1 MKWRKNKDWCVG
13 GGVSLLCPSWA
24 LPNNREGR
32 VVHAMQVATLP
43 ETTTAGGRRVLL
55 ARATAMPSP
64 LHITSLSRDQSDPR
78 RQIVRETRGRGLFS
92 LLSFS
97 FLLAG
102 SESLLVRWRNNSM
115 TCVYCCDRQTI
126 ARWGTAP
133 TCVLMRATNCINV
146 CGVYLFAE

>member
-1 MKWRKNKDWCVG
+1 M
-13 GGVSLLCPSWA
+13 SLLCPSWA
-24 LPNNREGR
+24 FPNNRDGR

-55 ARATAMPSP
+55 AGTTAMPSP
-64 LHITSLSRDQSDPR
+64 LHITSLSRDQSDPPVPANCSR
-78 RQIVRETRGRGLFS
+78 NKGQGAFS

-115 TCVYCCDRQTI
+115 TCVYCCDRQTT
-126 ARWGTAP
+126 ASWGTAP
-133 TCVLMRATNCINV
+133 TWMRATNCTCINA
-146 CGVYLFAE
+146 CGVYLFAK